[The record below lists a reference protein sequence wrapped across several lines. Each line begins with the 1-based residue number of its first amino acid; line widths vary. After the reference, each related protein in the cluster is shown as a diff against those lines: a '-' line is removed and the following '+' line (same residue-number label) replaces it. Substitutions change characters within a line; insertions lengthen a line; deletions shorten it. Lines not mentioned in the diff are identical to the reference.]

1 MLTFSLMLV
10 LFLEFMGT
18 AISKICH
25 EQKAQI
31 LSKHQQNALVEQE
44 LKRCFTDIKNQ
55 NDKNSRQ
62 CGQVWDGIMCWPPV
76 EYGTTSV
83 QQCPSYIHKVKP
95 DGFATR
101 RCLESGDWFV
111 HPELN
116 KTWTN
121 YSGCVENITDNQSLV
136 PDVIQEHM
144 PRIQIFY
151 NFGYGISLISLL
163 VAVIL
168 MIYFRKLHCQRNTVH
183 INMFISFILR
193 SIICFIKDIDIT
205 PEVYNSTIEEETTF
219 GQASIC
225 KSVYV
230 IFYYVLTA
238 NFMWIFVEG
247 LFLHTF
253 VLSTKYNVSRR
264 LYRTFLIL
272 GWCVPLLSVIPWVI
286 VRYMFENT
294 LCWNTMDK
302 GFFWIIKGPIMVTC
316 IINLVFFINIIRVLY
331 TKLNAAHT
339 KDPNKYR
346 KLARSTLVLIPLFG
360 VYYAVFIAVPI
371 CMDPKLE
378 VIWMYSEMFFN
389 SFQGFAVA
397 LLFCFMNGEV
407 QREIKK
413 HWRRRRIMRCQSNMS
428 SRLKTFVT
436 DHDTHHTCIP
446 DTWDTNGN
454 MELKELTIPM
464 CNVDIDLNVNA
475 PQGLDE
481 NLPILKP

>member
-1 MLTFSLMLV
+1 MLNLLLMLV

-18 AISKICH
+18 ALSKICH
-25 EQKAQI
+25 EQKTQI
-31 LSKHQQNALVEQE
+31 LSKHQQQALIEQE
-44 LKRCFTDIKNQ
+44 LMRCFTNIKNQ
-55 NDKNSRQ
+55 NDKN
-62 CGQVWDGIMCWPPV
+62 C
-76 EYGTTSV
+76 
-83 QQCPSYIHKVKP
+83 
-95 DGFATR
+95 FATR
-101 RCLESGDWFV
+101 ICLENGDWFV

-121 YSGCVENITDNQSLV
+121 YSGCVGNNTDNQSLV

-151 NFGYGISLISLL
+151 NIGYGISLVSLL

-205 PEVYNSTIEEETTF
+205 PEVYYSSTIEGETSF
-219 GQASIC
+219 GQAWIC

-253 VLSTKYNVSRR
+253 VLSTKYNVSRHI
-264 LYRTFLIL
+264 YRTFLIL

-294 LCWNTMDK
+294 LCWNTMDNR
-302 GFFWIIKGPIMVTC
+302 FFWIIKGPIMVTC

-371 CMDPKLE
+371 CMDPNLE

-413 HWRRRRIMRCQSNMS
+413 HWRRRQIMRRQSNMS
-428 SRLKTFVT
+428 SRSKTYAI
-436 DHDTHHTCIP
+436 DHDTHHTCVP
-446 DTWDTNGN
+446 DTWDSNGN
-454 MELKELTIPM
+454 MDLKELTIPV
-464 CNVDIDLNVNA
+464 CNVEIDLNVNS
-475 PQGLDE
+475 PQELDE
-481 NLPILKP
+481 NLPILND

>member
-1 MLTFSLMLV
+1 MLNLLLMLE

-18 AISKICH
+18 ALSKICH
-25 EQKAQI
+25 EQKTQI
-31 LSKHQQNALVEQE
+31 LSKHQQQALIEQE
-44 LKRCFTDIKNQ
+44 LVRCFTNIKNQ
-55 NDKNSRQ
+55 NDKNSSQ
-62 CGQVWDGIMCWPPV
+62 CEQVWDGVMCWPPV
-76 EYGTTSV
+76 EHGTTSV
-83 QQCPSYIHKVKP
+83 QQCPRYIHKFKP

-101 RCLESGDWFV
+101 ICLENGDWFF

-121 YSGCVENITDNQSLV
+121 YSGCVGNNTDNQSLV

-144 PRIQIFY
+144 PRMQIFY
-151 NFGYGISLISLL
+151 NIGYGISLVSLL

-205 PEVYNSTIEEETTF
+205 PEVYYSSTIEGETSF
-219 GQASIC
+219 GQAWMC

-253 VLSTKYNVSRR
+253 VLSTKYNVSRHI
-264 LYRTFLIL
+264 YRTFLIL

-294 LCWNTMDK
+294 LCWNTMDNR
-302 GFFWIIKGPIMVTC
+302 FFWIIKGPIMVTC

-413 HWRRRRIMRCQSNMS
+413 HWRRRRIMRRQSNMS
-428 SRLKTFVT
+428 SRSKTYAI
-436 DHDTHHTCIP
+436 DHDTHHTCVP

-454 MELKELTIPM
+454 MDLTELTIPV
-464 CNVDIDLNVNA
+464 CNVDLNVNS
-475 PQGLDE
+475 PQELDE
-481 NLPILKP
+481 NLHILND

>member
-1 MLTFSLMLV
+1 MLV
-10 LFLEFMGT
+10 FLFGFMG
-18 AISKICH
+18 AALSKICH
-25 EQKAQI
+25 EQNTQI
-31 LSKHQQNALVEQE
+31 LSKHQQQALIEQE
-44 LKRCFTDIKNQ
+44 LVRCFTNIKNQ
-55 NDKNSRQ
+55 NDKNSSQ
-62 CGQVWDGIMCWPPV
+62 CGQVWDGVMCWPPV
-76 EYGTTSV
+76 EHGTTSV
-83 QQCPSYIHKVKP
+83 QQCPRYIHKFKP

-101 RCLESGDWFV
+101 ICLENGDWFF

-121 YSGCVENITDNQSLV
+121 YSGCVGNNTDNQSLV

-151 NFGYGISLISLL
+151 NIGYGISLVSLL

-205 PEVYNSTIEEETTF
+205 PEVYYSSTIEGETSF
-219 GQASIC
+219 GQAWIC

-253 VLSTKYNVSRR
+253 VLSTKYNVSRHI
-264 LYRTFLIL
+264 YRTFLIL
-272 GWCVPLLSVIPWVI
+272 GWCVPLLSVIPW
-286 VRYMFENT
+286 
-294 LCWNTMDK
+294 
-302 GFFWIIKGPIMVTC
+302 
-316 IINLVFFINIIRVLY
+316 INLVFFINIIRVLY

-339 KDPNKYR
+339 KDPNKFR

-371 CMDPKLE
+371 CMDPNLE

-413 HWRRRRIMRCQSNMS
+413 HWRRRRIMRRQSNMS
-428 SRLKTFVT
+428 SRSKTYAI
-436 DHDTHHTCIP
+436 DHDTHHTCVP

-454 MELKELTIPM
+454 MDLKELTIPV
-464 CNVDIDLNVNA
+464 CNVDIDLNVNS
-475 PQGLDE
+475 PQELDE
-481 NLPILKP
+481 NLPILND